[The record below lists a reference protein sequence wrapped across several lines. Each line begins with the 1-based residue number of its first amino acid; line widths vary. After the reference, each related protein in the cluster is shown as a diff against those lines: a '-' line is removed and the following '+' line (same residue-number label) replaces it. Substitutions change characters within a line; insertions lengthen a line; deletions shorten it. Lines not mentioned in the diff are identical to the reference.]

1 MDIQGIKFFL
11 SVAETRSFT
20 ESAELCNI
28 SQSSL
33 SKSIM
38 RLEQELDVKL
48 FDRTQHPVSLTPA
61 GECFYTHFKPMEQ
74 QYADAMEDIRRLRKS
89 TVLRILLCP
98 NAFYYRDACMN
109 FQETHPEIHVELT
122 ATSSFDAITKRIQSE
137 NFDFCLS
144 TRPFLLPPQ
153 IRAHELLKDELLVLI
168 SQRYPLS
175 RQKTVSLRELTGYTA
190 IQSNF
195 TRQILLQLMKYFSYA
210 PQSIYPPDDS
220 SIQRHEAIRRI
231 VLGEGIG
238 FFCSRELAGFNLS
251 GARVLRL
258 QEVQELPSVLMERVD
273 LPDSKAKSMFR
284 QWMKENLSRFA
295 YPMLDDSAL
304 L

>member
-195 TRQILLQLMKYFSYA
+195 RSC
-210 PQSIYPPDDS
+210 S
-220 SIQRHEAIRRI
+220 S
-231 VLGEGIG
+231 
-238 FFCSRELAGFNLS
+238 
-251 GARVLRL
+251 
-258 QEVQELPSVLMERVD
+258 
-273 LPDSKAKSMFR
+273 
-284 QWMKENLSRFA
+284 
-295 YPMLDDSAL
+295 
-304 L
+304 